1 MRRSLLYTALNMIV
15 EALMRQLLFA
25 ALFFALFAG
34 SCSKKMEFLQD
45 YAIQNAAENDE
56 DAGDPAQ

>member
-1 MRRSLLYTALNMIV
+1 
-15 EALMRQLLFA
+15 MRQLLFA